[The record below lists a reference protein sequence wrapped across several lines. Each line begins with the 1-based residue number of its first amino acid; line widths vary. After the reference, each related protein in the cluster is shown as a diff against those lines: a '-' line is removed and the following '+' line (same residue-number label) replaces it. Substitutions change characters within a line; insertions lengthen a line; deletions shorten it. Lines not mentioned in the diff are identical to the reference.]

1 MNLACIE
8 KFTSDFVIRLMPQAN
23 RTYVKRYWPAVYMAL
38 DEADLD
44 YEEMMLMAF
53 STIAAEAGDFDI
65 TVREYVSRY
74 NTSEEARA
82 AGHYFDMYDGRGD
95 LGNRG
100 APDCYKY
107 RGGGAVQLTG
117 RYNYVE
123 IGKALGL
130 PLEEKPELIE
140 NPVVSA
146 RALALFL
153 GRRKMEINAALH
165 NRDYGKA
172 RRLVNGGAHGLDE
185 FQSTYLRGLRL
196 IGKG

>member
-1 MNLACIE
+1 
-8 KFTSDFVIRLMPQAN
+8 
-23 RTYVKRYWPAVYMAL
+23 MAL

-44 YEEMMLMAF
+44 YEEMMLMAVA
-53 STIAAEAGDFDI
+53 TIAAEAGDFDI

-74 NTSEEARA
+74 NTSETARA
-82 AGHYFDMYDGRGD
+82 AGHYFDMYDSRTD
-95 LGNRG
+95 LGNQG
-100 APDCYKY
+100 KPDGYKY

-117 RYNYVE
+117 RYNYRE
-123 IGKALGL
+123 IGKELEL

-153 GRRKMEINAALH
+153 SRRKMEINAALR
-165 NRDYGKA
+165 NKDYAKA